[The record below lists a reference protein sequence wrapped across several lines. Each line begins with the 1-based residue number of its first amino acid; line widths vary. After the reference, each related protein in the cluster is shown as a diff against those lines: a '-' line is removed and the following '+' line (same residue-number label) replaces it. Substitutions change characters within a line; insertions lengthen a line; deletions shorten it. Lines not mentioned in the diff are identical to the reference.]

1 MTYISTVFASS
12 ARHDRTRKAG
22 RLRTFP
28 LVNRVLDWAERYSLR
43 HSTIQALGNLSDR
56 QLCDIGV
63 DRTDVSSIV
72 DERLEA
78 LRRL

>member
-12 ARHDRTRKAG
+12 ARHDRTREAS
-22 RLRTFP
+22 RLRAFP
-28 LVNRVLDWAERYSLR
+28 LLDRVLDWAERYSLR
-43 HSTIQALGNLSDR
+43 HSTIQALDGLSDR
-56 QLCDIGV
+56 QLRDIGV
-63 DRTDVSSIV
+63 DRTDVSSVV